1 MLFPLHTRSS
11 PHLAIALLPLVPQ
24 LSSRLPPSQRSRHTI
39 PLPVAAVPPRRVAA
53 HRSATAVQMSRVAPA
68 VAPKARSA
76 ASTRSRSSD
85 AADQRSRS
93 GLASPVVIGSSHP
106 LLPLSAGAA
115 AADSATAPSTPPAQ
129 GASAVVAAHLS
140 AASSSSAPP
149 LPSQRPA
156 EPTVAERIASDRD
169 GRLLAELITELVT
182 DRNGKFAIADSAFD
196 DWSTD
201 DVKALAV
208 HLKLVIDPSALSNSR
223 ARSSLRK
230 WMVECA
236 RQRHADALRLAQE
249 QQARLARAAARTPAA
264 SSGDEDSASSASDV
278 DSEPMIARGRLGRAS
293 RSDSASSAQSQSASA
308 RRPRSSQS
316 SSLQPKDLAALI
328 AALERRANH
337 PMEAAP
343 SARNKS
349 SKGSASVS
357 SRSHADVRHS
367 RRRRSSSSSSDAS
380 YAPPV
385 RQRRFD
391 SDSASDSES
400 SGDEGAAFDVDAY
413 ADGTRDATRSRHSE
427 RSRREEV
434 DDRMPSQ
441 RPMAEQF
448 MRRALAQGAFSSLAQ
463 AFTAHTWKSDRNKNE
478 CLTLARALDHLR
490 RKKPRVSEA
499 VELLSRRLAGVDIA
513 DDTGNWAICQAL
525 EGGSSHERQSLVP
538 EDVMRGALKSVV
550 QLQAIQKTAG
560 QSSGSK
566 SSSSGKGHS
575 GGGRGASRST
585 HKKDGAGGGQGKRD
599 YRDSKPSSSSGP
611 SAK

>member
-1 MLFPLHTRSS
+1 MSK
-11 PHLAIALLPLVPQ
+11 
-24 LSSRLPPSQRSRHTI
+24 
-39 PLPVAAVPPRRVAA
+39 AAAA
-53 HRSATAVQMSRVAPA
+53 A
-68 VAPKARSA
+68 APKARSA
-76 ASTRSRSSD
+76 AATRSRSSD
-85 AADQRSRS
+85 AADQRSLS
-93 GLASPVVIGSSHP
+93 GLASPVVIGSSRP
-106 LLPLSAGAA
+106 LLPLAAGAA
-115 AADSATAPSTPPAQ
+115 ASDSATAPSTPQAQ
-129 GASAVVAAHLS
+129 GASALVAARS
-140 AASSSSAPP
+140 SSASSSSARPP
-149 LPSQRPA
+149 SPQRPA
-156 EPTVAERIASDRD
+156 GPTVAERIASDRD
-169 GRLLAELITELVT
+169 ERLLSELIAEFVTE
-182 DRNGKFAIADSAFD
+182 RNGKFAIAESAFK

-201 DVKALAV
+201 DVKDLAV
-208 HLKLVIDPSALSNSR
+208 HFHLVVDRSAVSESRSR
-223 ARSSLRK
+223 ASLRN

-236 RQRHADALRLAQE
+236 KQRRADALRLAQE
-249 QQARLARAAARTPAA
+249 QQARLARAAARTPA
-264 SSGDEDSASSASDV
+264 SSSDDEDSASSASDV
-278 DSEPMIARGRLGRAS
+278 DSDPEPVMVRGRLGRAS

-308 RRPRSSQS
+308 RRPRSSKS
-316 SSLQPKDLAALI
+316 SSLKPKDLAALI
-328 AALERRANH
+328 AALDRRANH

-357 SRSHADVRHS
+357 SRSHADARHS

-385 RQRRFD
+385 RSRRFD

-448 MRRALAQGAFSSLAQ
+448 MRRALAQGDYSSLAQ
-463 AFTAHTWKSDRNKNE
+463 AFTAHTWKSERNKNE

-490 RKKPRVSEA
+490 RKRPRVSDA
-499 VELLSRRLAGVDIA
+499 IELLSRRLAGVDIA

-566 SSSSGKGHS
+566 SASGGKGHS
-575 GGGRGASRST
+575 GGGRGASRPTS
-585 HKKDGAGGGQGKRD
+585 KKDGAGGGQGKRD